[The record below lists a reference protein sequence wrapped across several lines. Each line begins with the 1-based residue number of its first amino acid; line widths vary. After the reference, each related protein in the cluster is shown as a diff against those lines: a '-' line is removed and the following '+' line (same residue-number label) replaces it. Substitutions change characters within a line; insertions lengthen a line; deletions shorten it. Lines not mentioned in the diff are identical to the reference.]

1 MWRLGFAGGMA
12 LVLALAAALS
22 PDSPQLDRAAAVGIA
37 GLLYAT
43 AWLALLGGQGAA
55 SAGRRRA
62 ALLCDVLLLATLLT
76 IGGAWTAPLYLLL
89 VAAALDHGLRFG
101 PRALPRAAA
110 VAGIAMLAVL
120 ATSAFWQS
128 IWPLAAAL
136 AALPLAFPLALR
148 PLRRTLLQTQR
159 DARRAYEAR
168 HRVLQELDHDFR
180 TPLDAIVGVAK
191 TQFATRVSPE
201 QREGGELVLG
211 AAQSLLRRIGDTLD
225 LAAAEAGALAP
236 QPVDFNL
243 RDGVA
248 RVRNA
253 LHPLACAKGVALQVE
268 VDEKLP
274 PRLRGDARRL
284 WQILARLLQD
294 GVDRTDQGSVQ
305 AAVTIETAGR
315 EAFVRSEA
323 AMRGDA
329 WVPGDATKRS
339 EATIRGEAAMRADA
353 SVRSDA
359 TNRSEAVTR
368 SDAFL
373 RTDASVRGEPVEPV
387 PRATDTKTAAPDAIV
402 LRICVRDTGID
413 SDEARRRRREAMR
426 AGAQPDVVTALA
438 LLLGGRSGIEP
449 NPGGGVH
456 AWVELPLGVPPA
468 LPQPDY
474 EGEAKVVAFD
484 DPLVRHR
491 ARVRSLR
498 VLLADEPC
506 ANRLVLQRLLQRAGH
521 EVVLADDG
529 EQALER
535 IERGEVDA
543 GIAHVRLA
551 GMGGLDVLRYARM
564 LQSGARPLPLAL
576 LSADASPALVRE
588 AESAG
593 AFAFLPKPVQVPRLL
608 EVLAEMSEA
617 IRAPLA
623 PPAAPAPDANAPAIG
638 LEVVQELI
646 ALNLGEGFV
655 ASFVEQC
662 LRDAG
667 QCMTEM
673 ERCGSVADWEG
684 MREAAHA
691 LKGLGQN
698 FAARA
703 VADACDAIVRSGD
716 LLLRNDWRRRVAQL
730 DGLLQSCWRQVRSE
744 MERLALG
751 AHPSVDLDPGT
762 EKR

>member
-1 MWRLGFAGGMA
+1 VTLARHLSHLFRPGPASESRQALWRLGCAGLLA
-12 LVLALAAALS
+12 PALALAAAFVPAS
-22 PDSPQLDRAAAVGIA
+22 AELDRAAAVGIA

-43 AWLALLGGQGAA
+43 AWLGLLGGRGAA
-55 SAGRRRA
+55 SAGRRWA
-62 ALLCDVLLLATLLT
+62 ALLCDGLVVGALLAS
-76 IGGAWTAPLYLLL
+76 GGAQCAPLYLLL
-89 VAAALDHGLRFG
+89 VALALDHGLRFG

-110 VAGIAMLAVL
+110 VATAAMLAVL
-120 ATSAFWQS
+120 AASPFWQS
-128 IWPLAAAL
+128 IWPLALAL
-136 AALPLAFPLALR
+136 AVLPLAFPLALR
-148 PLRRTLLQTQR
+148 PLRRTLLQAQR
-159 DARRAYEAR
+159 EARRAYEAR
-168 HRVLQELDHDFR
+168 HRVLQELDHEFR
-180 TPLDAIVGVAK
+180 APLDAIVGVAK
-191 TQFATRVSPE
+191 THFATRVSPE

-211 AAQSLLRRIGDTLD
+211 AAQSLLRRVADTLD

-248 RVRNA
+248 RTRNA
-253 LHPLACAKGVALQVE
+253 LQPLASAKGVVLQVD
-268 VDEKLP
+268 VDERLP
-274 PRLRGDARRL
+274 ARLRGDARRL
-284 WQILARLLQD
+284 WQMLARLLQD
-294 GVDRTDQGSVQ
+294 GIDRTEEGSVV
-305 AAVTIETAGR
+305 AALRACEPD
-315 EAFVRSEA
+315 A
-323 AMRGDA
+323 AL
-329 WVPGDATKRS
+329 
-339 EATIRGEAAMRADA
+339 RGE
-353 SVRSDA
+353 
-359 TNRSEAVTR
+359 
-368 SDAFL
+368 FL
-373 RTDASVRGEPVEPV
+373 SARDRGESVESELRG
-387 PRATDTKTAAPDAIV
+387 RASASARWMDRGSAPIRTGPEGLW
-402 LRICVRDTGID
+402 LRLSVRDTGVD
-413 SDEARRRRREAMR
+413 SDEARRRRSEALR
-426 AGAQPDVVTALA
+426 AGTQPDLVTALA
-438 LLLGGRSGIEP
+438 ALLGGRSGIEP
-449 NPGGGVH
+449 NPGGGLH
-456 AWVELPLGVPPA
+456 AWIELPLGISPA
-468 LPQPDY
+468 LPEADY

-498 VLLADEPC
+498 LLLADEPC

-521 EVVLADDG
+521 EVLLADDG

-588 AESAG
+588 AEAAG
-593 AFAFLPKPVQVPRLL
+593 AFAFLPRPVQVPRLL
-608 EVLAEMSEA
+608 EVLSGMSEA
-617 IRAPLA
+617 IRAPLVA
-623 PPAAPAPDANAPAIG
+623 PAAPMPDGNAPAIG

-667 QCMTEM
+667 QCMAEM
-673 ERCGSVADWEG
+673 ERCGGVADWEG

-703 VADACDAIVRSGD
+703 VADACDALVRSGD

-730 DGLLQSCWRQVRSE
+730 DGLLQACWRQVRVE
-744 MERLALG
+744 MDRLALG
-751 AHPSVDLDPGT
+751 AQSPVDLDPGT